1 MSEMFEGID
10 FSAFDKVEENQKQA
24 KSLLEQ
30 TPVGGQVELSLA
42 DVIEDPDQP
51 RRHFDQASLEELAD
65 SIKKRGV
72 VQPIIV
78 RPKNEAGKYVIVM
91 GARRYRASQLAGV
104 NKIPAVIRI
113 KPSDGYDQMIENIQ
127 RENLLHADIARFIE
141 QEIASG
147 EKPSNIAL
155 LLGKPRS
162 WVSLYIGFSQMHE
175 IIQEQVEV
183 LGIRVAYELQKAIEI
198 NEAATL
204 DYIRNNESI
213 TQRGVMA
220 FARSLRQDLPMES
233 AEDSSTVPEI
243 GNDIAE
249 ETSSPIGLNVAAQ
262 EQPTNVPASNISSTR
277 GKRSLPIAII
287 VQVGGRAGRLMT
299 DRVAGNGSQFGVVS
313 FDNGSRIEEVALS
326 EIKLLEIMMIE

>member
-10 FSAFDKVEENQKQA
+10 FSAFDKVEANQKKA

-30 TPVGGQVELSLA
+30 TPVGGQVELSLV
-42 DVIEDPDQP
+42 DVMEDPDQP

-104 NKIPAVIRI
+104 AKIPAVIRV

-141 QEIASG
+141 QEIAKG

-162 WVSLYIGFSQMHE
+162 WLFGIG
-175 IIQEQVEV
+175 
-183 LGIRVAYELQKAIEI
+183 
-198 NEAATL
+198 
-204 DYIRNNESI
+204 
-213 TQRGVMA
+213 
-220 FARSLRQDLPMES
+220 
-233 AEDSSTVPEI
+233 
-243 GNDIAE
+243 
-249 ETSSPIGLNVAAQ
+249 
-262 EQPTNVPASNISSTR
+262 
-277 GKRSLPIAII
+277 
-287 VQVGGRAGRLMT
+287 
-299 DRVAGNGSQFGVVS
+299 
-313 FDNGSRIEEVALS
+313 
-326 EIKLLEIMMIE
+326 

>member
-10 FSAFDKVEENQKQA
+10 FSAFDKVGENQKQA

-30 TPVGGQVELSLA
+30 TPVGGQVELLLA
-42 DVIEDPDQP
+42 DVMEDPDQP
-51 RRHFDQASLEELAD
+51 RRHFDRTGLEELAE

-104 NKIPAVIRI
+104 KKIPVVIRV

-141 QEIASG
+141 QEIAKG

-175 IIQEQVEV
+175 VVREQVEA

-204 DYIRNNESI
+204 DYMRNNESI
-213 TQRGVMA
+213 TQRGVMV
-220 FARSLRQDLPMES
+220 FARSLKKDPSVEYQDMSGTFPEVENDG
-233 AEDSSTVPEI
+233 AST
-243 GNDIAE
+243 E
-249 ETSSPIGLNVAAQ
+249 ETNLLMDLNVSAQ
-262 EQPTNVPASNISSTR
+262 GLPTNVPTSNVR

-287 VQVGGRAGRLMT
+287 VQVGERAGRLMT
-299 DRVAGNGSQFGVVS
+299 DRAAGQGSQFGVVS
-313 FDNGSRIEEVALS
+313 FDNGMNIEEIALP
-326 EIKLLEIMMIE
+326 EIKLLEIITIE